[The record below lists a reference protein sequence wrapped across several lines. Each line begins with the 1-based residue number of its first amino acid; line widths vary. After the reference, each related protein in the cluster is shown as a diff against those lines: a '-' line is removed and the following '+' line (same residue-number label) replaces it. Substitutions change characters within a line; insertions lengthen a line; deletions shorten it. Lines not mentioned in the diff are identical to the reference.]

1 MLVDAADF
9 LAVRADL
16 CSVELNEVID
26 GSNLPFEYP
35 RQTAHFGK
43 ITFVMTEQISEP

>member
-16 CSVELNEVID
+16 CSVLLNEVID
-26 GSNLPFEYP
+26 GINIPSECNS
-35 RQTAHFGK
+35 RSDHFGEV
-43 ITFVMTEQISEP
+43 TVVMTEQISE